1 MSEMGEAAPV
11 VMPAKRRGA
20 QLIMLAFAVLI
31 VMGAYANV
39 GLALDDQIPAGMLT
53 YGLGLGGLMLA
64 AYLVLAKW
72 APWADPLILPLVTL
86 VNGLGLVMIYRLEN
100 SGNSQQAGAS
110 ATSQIVMTGVGV
122 VLFAVTLIVLR
133 DHRRLQRLSYTA
145 GLIGVVL
152 LISPLLP
159 GLGKEINGARIW
171 IGVGGATIQP
181 AEFAKIALVVFF
193 AGYLVSKRDVL
204 ALAGRRL
211 LFIDLP
217 RARDLGP
224 VIITWAIAIGV
235 LVMQKDL
242 GSSLLLFGAFV
253 VMLYIATQRTS
264 WVLIGILLFA
274 GGAFLAGQLF
284 EHVGARFDTWL
295 DPSSAIHY
303 GNAAICL
310 KDPPGDPLCSK
321 SFQVMQGL
329 FGLGAG
335 GVLGTGLGQGHPDLI
350 PLAFS
355 DFIFPAA
362 GEEIGLTG
370 LMALL
375 MVYALIVQR
384 GLRTSLAARDPYS
397 KLLAGGLSFIL
408 AWQVFIIVGGV
419 TNLIPLTG
427 LTTPFMSQGGSALLA
442 NWVLIAL
449 LVRMSDAARQPPPQ
463 AIQNEGMT
471 QVFQR

>member
-1 MSEMGEAAPV
+1 MSELGVPPV
-11 VMPAKRRGA
+11 PMPAKRRGA
-20 QLIMLAFAVLI
+20 QLIMLALAVLI

-39 GLALDDQIPAGMLT
+39 GLAMDGQIPAGMLT
-53 YGLGLGGLMLA
+53 YGLSLGGLMLA
-64 AYLVLAKW
+64 AYLVLAKF

-86 VNGLGLVMIYRLEN
+86 VNGVGLVMIYRLEQ
-100 SGNSQQAGAS
+100 SDLEGMAGAS
-110 ATSQIVMTGVGV
+110 ATSQIIMTGVGV
-122 VLFAVTLIVLR
+122 VFFTVTLLVLR
-133 DHRRLQRLSYTA
+133 DHRTLQRLTYTA

-152 LISPLLP
+152 LISPLVP
-159 GLGKEINGARIW
+159 GLGREINGARIW
-171 IGVGGATIQP
+171 IGVGPASIQP
-181 AEFAKIALVVFF
+181 AEFAKIALVIFF
-193 AGYLVSKRDVL
+193 AGYLVAKRDVL

-224 VIITWAIAIGV
+224 VLITWAVAIGV
-235 LVMQKDL
+235 LVLQKDL
-242 GSSLLLFGAFV
+242 GSSLLLFGGFV

-264 WVLIGILLFA
+264 WVLIGLLLFI
-274 GGAFLAGQLF
+274 GGAFLAGQIF
-284 EHVGARFDTWL
+284 SHVGDRFDVWL
-295 DPSSAIHY
+295 DPSSAEYYERQY
-303 GNAAICL
+303 GGSYQI
-310 KDPPGDPLCSK
+310 
-321 SFQVMQGL
+321 MQGL

-335 GVLGTGLGQGHPDLI
+335 GILGTGLGQGHPDLI

-355 DFIFPAA
+355 DFIFNAT
-362 GEEIGLTG
+362 GEELGLTG

-375 MVYALIVQR
+375 MIYALIVER

-408 AWQVFIIVGGV
+408 AWQLFIIVGGV

-427 LTTPFMSQGGSALLA
+427 LVTPFMSQGGSALLA
-442 NWVLIAL
+442 NWILIAL
-449 LVRMSDAARQPPPQ
+449 LVRTSDAARRPPPQ

>member
-1 MSEMGEAAPV
+1 MSEVAEAPV
-11 VMPAKRRGA
+11 LMPAKRRGA
-20 QLIMLAFAVLI
+20 QLAMLAFAIVI

-39 GLALDDQIPAGMLT
+39 GLGLNGTIPAGMLT
-53 YGLGLGGLMLA
+53 YGLGLGGLMLV

-100 SGNSQQAGAS
+100 CGCKLQAGAS
-110 ATSQIVMTGVGV
+110 ATSQIVMTGAGV

-133 DHRRLQRLSYTA
+133 DQRMLQRMTYTA
-145 GLIGVVL
+145 GLVGLAL
-152 LISPLLP
+152 LVSPLLP
-159 GLGKEINGARIW
+159 VVGQDINGARIW
-171 IGVGGATIQP
+171 IGIKGVFSIQP
-181 AEFAKIALVVFF
+181 AEFAKIALVIFF
-193 AGYLVSKRDVL
+193 AGYLVAKRDVL

-224 VIITWAIAIGV
+224 LIITWAISIGV

-253 VMLYIATQRTS
+253 VMLYVATQRTS
-264 WVLIGILLFA
+264 WVLIGILLFI
-274 GGAFLAGQLF
+274 GGAWLAGQIF
-284 EHVGARFDTWL
+284 SHVGDRFDVWL
-295 DPSSAIHY
+295 DPSNPAFYDREFGGSYQI
-303 GNAAICL
+303 
-310 KDPPGDPLCSK
+310 
-321 SFQVMQGL
+321 MQGL

-335 GVLGTGLGQGHPDLI
+335 GIMGTGLGQGHPDLI

-355 DFIFPAA
+355 DFIFPAT

-384 GLRTSLAARDPYS
+384 GLRTSLAARDPFS

-427 LTTPFMSQGGSALLA
+427 LVTPFMSQGGSALLA

>member
-1 MSEMGEAAPV
+1 MSEAAVSPV
-11 VMPAKRRGA
+11 PMPAKRRGA
-20 QLIMLAFAVLI
+20 QLVMLAIAVAI

-39 GLALDDQIPAGMLT
+39 GLAMTGSVPAGMLT

-64 AYLVLAKW
+64 AYLVLAKF

-86 VNGLGLVMIYRLEN
+86 VNGLGLVMIYRLE
-100 SGNSQQAGAS
+100 AAKMPGAS
-110 ATSQIVMTGVGV
+110 ATNQIIMTGIGV
-122 VLFAVTLIVLR
+122 VLFSVTLLVLR
-133 DHRRLQRLSYTA
+133 DHRALQRLTYTA
-145 GLIGVVL
+145 GLVGVVL
-152 LISPLLP
+152 LISPLTP

-171 IGVGGATIQP
+171 IGFGSASIQP
-181 AEFAKIALVVFF
+181 AEFAKIALVIFF
-193 AGYLVSKRDVL
+193 AGYLVAKRDVL

-224 VIITWAIAIGV
+224 VIITWAVAIGV
-235 LVMQKDL
+235 LVLQKDL

-253 VMLYIATQRTS
+253 VMLYVATQRTS
-264 WVLIGILLFA
+264 WVLIGILLFV

-284 EHVGARFDTWL
+284 SHVGDRFDVWL
-295 DPSSAIHY
+295 DPGSDEYYSREFGGSYQI
-303 GNAAICL
+303 
-310 KDPPGDPLCSK
+310 
-321 SFQVMQGL
+321 MQGL

-335 GVLGTGLGQGHPDLI
+335 GILGTGLGQGHPELI

-355 DFIFPAA
+355 DFIFSAT
-362 GEEIGLTG
+362 GEELGLTG

-375 MVYALIVQR
+375 MIYALIVQR

-427 LTTPFMSQGGSALLA
+427 LVTPFMSQGGSALLA
-442 NWVLIAL
+442 NWILIAL
-449 LVRMSDAARQPPPQ
+449 LVRMSDTARRPPPQ
-463 AIQNEGMT
+463 AIQNEGLT

>member
-1 MSEMGEAAPV
+1 MSEAAVSPV
-11 VMPAKRRGA
+11 PMPAKRRGA
-20 QLIMLAFAVLI
+20 QLVMLAIAVAI

-39 GLALDDQIPAGMLT
+39 GLAMTGSVPAGMLT
-53 YGLGLGGLMLA
+53 YGLGLGGLVLA
-64 AYLVLAKW
+64 AYLVLAKF

-86 VNGLGLVMIYRLEN
+86 VNGLGLVMIYRLE
-100 SGNSQQAGAS
+100 AAKMPGAS
-110 ATSQIVMTGVGV
+110 ATNQIIMTGIGV
-122 VLFAVTLIVLR
+122 VLFSVTLLVLR
-133 DHRRLQRLSYTA
+133 DHRALQRLTYTA
-145 GLIGVVL
+145 GLVGVVL
-152 LISPLLP
+152 LISPLTP

-171 IGVGGATIQP
+171 IGFGSASIQP
-181 AEFAKIALVVFF
+181 AEFAKIALVIFF
-193 AGYLVSKRDVL
+193 AGYLVAKRDVL

-224 VIITWAIAIGV
+224 VIITWAVAIGV
-235 LVMQKDL
+235 LVLQKDL

-253 VMLYIATQRTS
+253 VMLYVATQRTS
-264 WVLIGILLFA
+264 WVLIGILLFV

-284 EHVGARFDTWL
+284 SHVGDRFDVWL
-295 DPSSAIHY
+295 DPGSDEYYSREFGGSYQI
-303 GNAAICL
+303 
-310 KDPPGDPLCSK
+310 
-321 SFQVMQGL
+321 MQGL

-335 GVLGTGLGQGHPDLI
+335 GILGTGLGQGHPELI

-355 DFIFPAA
+355 DFIFSAT
-362 GEEIGLTG
+362 GEELGLTG

-375 MVYALIVQR
+375 MIYALIVQR

-427 LTTPFMSQGGSALLA
+427 LVTPFMSQGGSALLA
-442 NWVLIAL
+442 NWILIAL
-449 LVRMSDAARQPPPQ
+449 LVRMSDTARRPPPQ
-463 AIQNEGMT
+463 AIQNEGLT